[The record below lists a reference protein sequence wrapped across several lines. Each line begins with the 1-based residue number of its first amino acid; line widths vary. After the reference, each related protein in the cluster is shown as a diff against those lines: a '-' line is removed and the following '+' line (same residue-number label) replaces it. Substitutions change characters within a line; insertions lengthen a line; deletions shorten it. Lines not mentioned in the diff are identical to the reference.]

1 MVVAA
6 ERRYTVDDLA
16 SFPDDG
22 KRRELVDGRIVEWD
36 VTTLRHGGFAN
47 LLATIIT
54 VFVRQHRLGT
64 VVSTDALIRILG
76 SAYHARG
83 GDIAFFA
90 QGRLPDDLDA
100 AASDVAPDFVVE
112 VLSPSDRADEVQA
125 KIHDW
130 LRAGVRLLWYVDP
143 ATGITAIYRPDGG
156 SVLGPEQVLDGDA
169 VLPGFSVRMQDL
181 LDELV
186 AARPQGRGK
195 Q

>member
-6 ERRYTVDDLA
+6 ERRYTVADLA

-54 VFVRQHRLGT
+54 IFVRQHRLGT

-90 QGRLPDDLDA
+90 QGRLPEDLDA

-143 ATGITAIYRPDGG
+143 GTGITAVYRPDGG
-156 SVLGPEQVLDGDA
+156 SVVGPEQALDGGT
-169 VLPGFSVRMQDL
+169 VLPGFSVRIQDL
-181 LDELV
+181 LDEL
-186 AARPQGRGK
+186 ATATRQRRS
-195 Q
+195 QQ